1 MPLLSNGGHFIF
13 VLKHVSKI
21 YGSKADRIAALNDV
35 SFSLPSNGIVAI
47 VGKSGS
53 GKSTLLNLLSLL
65 TKPSRGKILFLGKD
79 LASFSEKEK
88 LYYRNKVCGFV
99 YQKFNLLEK
108 ESALNNIRLPLL
120 IRGCSK
126 VEAKEKALSL
136 LTKFS
141 LLPIQNREVSSL
153 SGGEKQRV
161 AILRAIVSD
170 PEVLFCDEPTGALD
184 ERNSELT
191 MELLK
196 EISKE
201 RLVVLVSHNLK
212 LVEQYCTYKIML
224 SDGEIIDKPADFIC
238 DKVWKKSIEKRGRSS
253 WKMSLIFHHLK
264 EDKRKNFLSFLSNA
278 VAMTFLFCAIGFI
291 YGSDESL
298 AKEKEKSLL
307 LYQASI
313 TKKERYELPNSPLS
327 LTRSFRPDK
336 EEFLETTYSVG
347 ISVHN
352 DYSYFFPK
360 ETSFSSNKIA
370 SHASFEPIFDFSLKE
385 LGKEWLINKTIST
398 VNESQ
403 ACYVND
409 VFYKRFSLQVGDKIH
424 VPLKTTITLDD
435 KSFVVDLTS
444 DFLIGG
450 VVEEFGFLNLPR
462 VYYSYSSFEERLK
475 NTYAK
480 SLSFRKS
487 VFSIVEDSEGEE
499 PYSSYSY
506 LLYAHDNESK
516 EKLFSLARKKN
527 NVKEGLEYSSYSCSI
542 IDSFDSLHKA
552 ISGVLVP
559 FLFLA
564 LFASS
569 FIGASI
575 SFSSFLERKKE
586 AAILTSLGASFSS
599 VISLYASE
607 SLFIS
612 LLSTL
617 FSLFFSYFVE
627 LLLNPVLFHF
637 SLIPNLIQVPF
648 LRFFGIPLLFPLLAL
663 ALSSLL
669 SFFATFL
676 PLIAFK
682 RSTLLKELNDE

>member
-1 MPLLSNGGHFIF
+1 MP
-13 VLKHVSKI
+13 SK
-21 YGSKADRIAALNDV
+21 
-35 SFSLPSNGIVAI
+35 GIVAI

-65 TKPSRGKILFLGKD
+65 TKPSKGKILFLGKD

-88 LYYRNKVCGFV
+88 LFYRNKVCGFV

-108 ESALNNIRLPLL
+108 ESALSNIMLPLL

-126 VEAKEKALSL
+126 LEAKEKTLSL
-136 LTKFS
+136 LAKFS
-141 LLPIQNREVSSL
+141 LLSLQNREVSSL

-184 ERNSELT
+184 EKNSELT

-196 EISKE
+196 EIAKD
-201 RLVVLVSHNLK
+201 RLVILVSHNLK
-212 LVEQYCTYKIML
+212 LVNHYCAYKITL
-224 SDGEIIDKPADFIC
+224 SDGKIIDKPKDFVC
-238 DKVWKKSIEKRGRSS
+238 DAVWKRSIEKRGRSS
-253 WKMSLIFHHLK
+253 WKMPLVFHHLK
-264 EDKRKNFLSFLSNA
+264 EDKRKNFLSFLSNV
-278 VAMTFLFCAIGFI
+278 VALTFLFCAIGFI

-298 AKEKEKSLL
+298 AIEKEKSLL

-313 TKKERYELPNSPLS
+313 TKKESYELPNSPLS
-327 LTRSFRPDK
+327 LTRSSRPDK
-336 EEFLETTYSVG
+336 EEFLETAYSIG
-347 ISVHN
+347 LSVHN

-360 ETSFSSNKIA
+360 ETSFSSGKVS

-385 LGKEWLINKTIST
+385 LGKEWLINKTTSIIE
-398 VNESQ
+398 ESQ
-403 ACYVND
+403 SCYIND
-409 VFYKRFSLQVGDKIH
+409 VFLNRFSLQVGDKIH

-444 DFLIGG
+444 DFLIEG
-450 VVEEFGFLNLPR
+450 VIEEFGFLNLPR

-475 NTYAK
+475 NTYVK
-480 SLSFRKS
+480 NNSFRKS
-487 VFSIVEDSEGEE
+487 IFSLVEDSSGEE

-506 LLYAHDNESK
+506 LLYAHDFLSK
-516 EKLFSLARKKN
+516 ERLFSLARKKKEA
-527 NVKEGLEYSSYSCSI
+527 KEGLEYSSYSCSI
-542 IDSFDSLHKA
+542 IDSFDSLHSA
-552 ISGVLVP
+552 ISGVLIP

-617 FSLFFSYFVE
+617 FSLFLSDLVE
-627 LLLNPVLFHF
+627 LLLNPILFHC
-637 SLIPNLIQVPF
+637 SLIPNLIQIPF
-648 LRFFGIPLLFPLLAL
+648 LTLFGIPLLFPLLAFL
-663 ALSSLL
+663 LSSFL